1 MTQAGRVLCA
11 ACISLLPAFA
21 PAAAQDA
28 ASAQAPQ
35 RYTEKIPGTLVSFEM
50 IPVPGG
56 TVRLET
62 PSGVQTVQV
71 APFWI
76 MNTETTW
83 DLYDVFVYR
92 LDRPARS
99 EPGEQAVTRPTRPYV
114 LPGDAFGHEGM
125 PALGMSFHAAN
136 EFARWISSRTG
147 KQYRVPTEAEWEHAC
162 QQGLAGT
169 ADLASRAWFRGN
181 AAGRTHPVGSK
192 GPDALG
198 AHDLLGNVAE
208 WVRGFDADSVVKGGA
223 WNTEPAE
230 TGCGSRKRQTPAWN
244 ETDPQLPKSR
254 WWLPDATFVGVR
266 LIRTDG

>member
-1 MTQAGRVLCA
+1 
-11 ACISLLPAFA
+11 
-21 PAAAQDA
+21 
-28 ASAQAPQ
+28 
-35 RYTEKIPGTLVSFEM
+35 M
-50 IPVPGG
+50 IPVAGG
-56 TVRLET
+56 TVRVET

-136 EFARWISSRTG
+136 EFARWVSSRTG
-147 KQYRVPTEAEWEHAC
+147 KQYRIPTEAEWEHAC

-169 ADLASRAWFRGN
+169 GDLANRAWFRGN

-208 WVRGFDADSVVKGGA
+208 WVKGFDADSVVKGGA
-223 WNTEPAE
+223 WNTEAAE

-266 LIRTDG
+266 LIRVPAEGPP